1 MEPTRV
7 YDSYEIVPIR
17 SFTDLNQKLGVSPAE
32 SKYLNGFDAKRKVR
46 SAGKVFTAWRIYY
59 EKTFGRCRFND

>member
-17 SFTDLNQKLGVSPAE
+17 SFTDLNRNWERVQPNP
-32 SKYLNGFDAKRKVR
+32 KYLNGFDAKRKVR
-46 SAGKVFTAWRIYY
+46 SAGKVFTRGAYITKKLLAVAVY
-59 EKTFGRCRFND
+59 D